1 MARPLPASISEKLPK
16 AAELFA
22 ERGFEATRMED
33 VADATGVPKATLYY
47 HFDGKEALLAALLSD
62 LLDEL
67 ADAVGEAVDQGGTAM
82 HRLCTAVE
90 AQLEVMADHP
100 VECQVLLAELGRVGR
115 MPDIAAAVSAAFHE
129 PVQKLLADG
138 RADRSLREV
147 DEETAA
153 SAVFGAVTMSGL
165 HSLVLTGELDVD
177 RVSRTVL
184 SFVRDGLAA
193 S

>member
-1 MARPLPASISEKLPK
+1 MARELPQSIAEKLPK

-22 ERGFEATRMED
+22 ARGFEATRMED
-33 VADATGVPKATLYY
+33 VAEATGVPKATLYY
-47 HFDGKEALLAALLSD
+47 HFDGKEELLAALLTR

-67 ADAVGEAVDQGGTAM
+67 AVAVGEAVDRRGTAL
-82 HRLCTAVE
+82 HRLSGAIG
-90 AQLEVMADHP
+90 AQLVVMAAHP

-138 RADRSLREV
+138 RADGSVRKV
-147 DEETAA
+147 DDGTTT
-153 SAVFGAVTMSGL
+153 SAIFGAVTMTGL
-165 HSLVLTGELDVD
+165 HSLVLTGEIDVD
-177 RVSRTVL
+177 RVARSVL
-184 SFVRDGLAA
+184 ALVRDGIAA

>member
-33 VADATGVPKATLYY
+33 VVEITGVPKATLYY
-47 HFDGKEALLAALLSD
+47 HFEGKEALLVALLSD
-62 LLDEL
+62 LLDAL
-67 ADAVGEAVDQGGTAM
+67 AAAVGEALDQRGTALD
-82 HRLCTAVE
+82 RLTGAVR
-90 AQLEVMADHP
+90 AQLEVMAAHP

-138 RADRSLREV
+138 RADGSLRKV

-153 SAVFGAVTMSGL
+153 SAVFGAVTMTGL
-165 HSLVLTGELDVD
+165 HSLVLTGGIDVD
-177 RVSRTVL
+177 RVARTVVAL
-184 SFVRDGLAA
+184 VREGLAV